1 MFTCVLCGN
10 PRVIMGVCP
19 HCGTDALPLK
29 ESDTVTVNL
38 ELGGPTTEEALNALT
53 EHIRTA
59 SEIDIRTIIVI
70 HGYGSSGIGGGIRRT
85 IREALAN
92 NFFAD
97 RVDEYIHGEDL
108 AHRASIY
115 QDLIKRRPSLK
126 SHFKSFK
133 EGNPGMTILL
143 MRH

>member
-1 MFTCVLCGN
+1 MFTCALCGN
-10 PRVIMGVCP
+10 PRVIMGSCP

-29 ESDTVTVNL
+29 ESDTITINL
-38 ELGGPTTEEALNALT
+38 ELGGPTTEEAIDVLT
-53 EHIRTA
+53 AHIRTA
-59 SEIDIRTIIVI
+59 REVDIRTVIVI
-70 HGYGSSGIGGGIRRT
+70 HGYGSSGMGGSIRRA
-85 IREALAN
+85 IREALEN

-97 RVDEYIHGEDL
+97 RVEEYIHGEDL
-108 AHRASIY
+108 IHRSQIY

-126 SHFKSFK
+126 SHCKSFK